1 MPTTPAIP
9 WSTYR
14 DRVYGCWLGKSVAGT
29 LGAPY
34 EGWKGEFSFVFDPR
48 AVATMAPNDDLDL
61 QVLWLEVLER
71 TGVAVTSDDL
81 AEAFS
86 AQCPYAPGEY
96 ASFKKNWARGIHPPY
111 SGSFNNRYY
120 INGMGCPIRSEI
132 WACICPAQ
140 PDLAA
145 SYAGIDG
152 VLDHAGDSV
161 HFERYFAAIEAEA
174 FRCDDLPDLLE
185 RNRRFLPD
193 GSRARRLVDDALAWS
208 RQLTDW
214 RAVRHLILRDYGHP
228 DCTNAYQNIG
238 FTILALMH
246 GGGDFIRTAMT
257 ALNCGFDTDCSCATA
272 GAVLGTMLGAAE
284 LQRRHGFPDTSFT
297 LGVRCTRR
305 SNRLEDLAEDTCRA
319 GLAVAR
325 HHGGVFIAD
334 APADVAPL
342 PPPSAPRPSIRVD
355 YADGMPVIGHGGS
368 RRIDLSIANPT
379 GSALSGRLRLR
390 LPAGWTASWDEAL
403 LSIPAGGMRAVQAL
417 ISVPSTVTELAE
429 GNLLTAD
436 FSGDGTTITHRFG
449 LNGAQVWRVWGP
461 FWENHAEMPQLTLGE
476 GYGQHIKPVG
486 DEPFV
491 DRLRQCHLNTRADL
505 ERDYFGEP
513 PATRRLTDGDGR
525 LVNLPEDR
533 WELSDAVGFQG
544 PCVIYAERLVTCP
557 DDRTVHLQI
566 GHTDAYKLW
575 LNGVLL
581 SSSDRVDW
589 WTAENRHIAD
599 VRLRAGVN
607 RLLVRLAR
615 RGEAARFSAIF
626 TVNGACSD
634 QLADLGSRIAD

>member
-1 MPTTPAIP
+1 MPLPSLP

-34 EGWKGEFSFVFDPR
+34 EGWKGEFDFTFDPR
-48 AVATMAPNDDLDL
+48 AVAIMAPNDDLDL

-71 TGVAVTSDDL
+71 TGVAISSDDL
-81 AEAFS
+81 AEAFF

-96 ASFKKNWARGIHPPY
+96 ACFKKNWARGIHPPY

-132 WACICPAQ
+132 WACICPTQ
-140 PDLAA
+140 PDRAA
-145 SYAGIDG
+145 AYAGLDG

-161 HFERYFAAIEAEA
+161 FFEQYFAAVEAEA
-174 FRCDDLPDLLE
+174 FHCDDLPALLE
-185 RNRRFLPD
+185 RNCRFLPT
-193 GSRARRLVDDALAWS
+193 GSRARQLVDNTLAWS
-208 RQLTDW
+208 RQHADW
-214 RAVRHLILRDYGHP
+214 REVRRWILRDYGHA
-228 DCTNAYQNIG
+228 DCTNSYQNIG

-246 GGGDFIRTAMT
+246 GGGDFIRTVMT

-297 LGVRCTRR
+297 LGVHCTRR
-305 SNRLEDLAEDTCRA
+305 SNRLEDLADDTCRV

-325 HHGGVFIAD
+325 HHRGLDLSD
-334 APADVAPL
+334 APSDLAPL
-342 PPPSAPRPSIRVD
+342 PPPAAPHPSIRVD
-355 YADGMPVIGHGGS
+355 YAEGIPVVGHGGS
-368 RRIDLSIANPT
+368 RRIDLTIANP
-379 GSALSGRLRLR
+379 SNRALDGRLSLH
-390 LPAGWTASWDEAL
+390 LPDAWTADWDAAP
-403 LSIPAGGMRAVQAL
+403 LSIPAGSARTIQAL
-417 ISVPSTVTELAE
+417 VSVPGTLRDLAE
-429 GNLLTAD
+429 GNLLTAT
-436 FSGDGTTITHRFG
+436 FAGDGSTLTHRFG

-461 FWENHAEMPQLTLGE
+461 FWENHADMPRLTLGE

-505 ERDYFGEP
+505 GHDYLGEP
-513 PATRRLTDGDGR
+513 PGARRLDDHAGR
-525 LVNLPEDR
+525 LVNLLEDR
-533 WELSDAVGFQG
+533 WELGDMVGFQG

-557 DDRTVHLQI
+557 DLRTVDLQI

-575 LNGVLL
+575 LNGALL
-581 SSSDRVDW
+581 SSSEQVDW
-589 WTAENRHIAD
+589 WTAENRHIAR
-599 VRLRAGVN
+599 VQLHPGVN

-615 RGEAARFSAIF
+615 RGETARFSAIF
-626 TVNGACSD
+626 TIKGTCTD
-634 QLADLGSRIAD
+634 QLADLGSQIWP